1 MADQGEK
8 EFSIQV
14 SELHPDFQ
22 LEQASLTSLSQ
33 PVDESKDKGGSVID
47 TIKSKVAPHTAAPG
61 PAQSHDHSQ
70 IPHEGTK
77 EERLAKAKELN
88 K

>member
-1 MADQGEK
+1 MSDNQEK

-14 SELHPDFQ
+14 SPKFNSLLPHSALTHP
-22 LEQASLTSLSQ
+22 Q
-33 PVDESKDKGGSVID
+33 PIDESKDKGGSVID
-47 TIKSKVAPHTAAPG
+47 AIKSKVAPHTAAPG
-61 PAQSHDHSQ
+61 PAVSHDHSQ
-70 IPHEGTK
+70 IPQEGTK